1 MSSARKP
8 QEVWKGTKGEEE
20 EPLEATKQTWGRSG
34 LGSARMI
41 WPLAKPKA
49 GSLAPSDV
57 S

>member
-8 QEVWKGTKGEEE
+8 QEVWKGTKGKEE